1 MTTVSSENPRTQPG
15 QHGRHDGL
23 TPVRDGSLLQLA
35 VATVVTLTVAVLSMT
50 PSLRFPSWSWVCLAL
65 VTVVC
70 ALTWPTHRDALH
82 ALRRRDLSFDVLAS
96 VGVLAAYLWALYA
109 VAAGH
114 PSSRLVAPVVVAC
127 VLLVR
132 QRFVSTAGALATL
145 RRTPRWMVPAL
156 LLAAAGTLVA
166 WLVAGAAPWPAVS
179 AAVAVLV
186 AACPGA
192 LGIAVPAAVVA
203 GARRGDQVGV
213 TYDDPAA
220 LDAALGVDTLVL
232 RGHRTVADGMHVTSV
247 NPLSPDHDRNL
258 RWFAGALEHT
268 RKDPVGR
275 AISRLSVRGRVTG
288 VQHHPERG
296 VSGSVDRHPVRV
308 GSPSWLGI
316 DAPDGPGVTVAVE
329 VDDRP
334 LGTITVADTP
344 RPASRKAVDALRAL
358 GLEPIL
364 VTARDRASAEQLAAE
379 VGISQV
385 VAETDASAG
394 HALID
399 SLRGDDHRVALLAS
413 SCDDAASLAHADLGL
428 AAPGGGAAVSVA
440 DGDVAGALEAIRL
453 AHAIDTTAMAG
464 TSLAVAYTV
473 VAVPLAAA
481 GLLAVVPAGL
491 ATAAATLVVLLGSL
505 RLRGR
510 ST

>member
-15 QHGRHDGL
+15 QEGRHDRL
-23 TPVRDGSLLQLA
+23 VPVRDGSLLELA
-35 VATVVTLTVAVLSMT
+35 VATVATLTVAVLSMT

-65 VTVVC
+65 VTVVG
-70 ALTWPTHRDALH
+70 ALTWPTHRDAIR

-96 VGVLAAYLWALYA
+96 AGVLAAYLWALYA
-109 VAAGH
+109 VAVGH

-132 QRFVSTAGALATL
+132 QRLVSMAGTLAAL
-145 RRTPRWMVPAL
+145 RRTPRWLVPAL
-156 LLAAAGTLVA
+156 LLAAAGTLAA
-166 WLVAGAAPWPAVS
+166 WLLVADAPWPAVS

-192 LGIAVPAAVVA
+192 LGVAVPAAVVA
-203 GARRGDQVGV
+203 GARRGDRDGV

-220 LDAALGVDTLVL
+220 LDVALEVDTLVL
-232 RGHRTVADGMHVTSV
+232 HGHETVADGMHVTSV
-247 NPLSPDHDRNL
+247 DPLSPDHDRNI

-268 RKDPVGR
+268 RKDAVGR

-288 VQHHPERG
+288 VQHHPELG

-308 GSPSWLGI
+308 GRPAWIGV
-316 DAPDGPGVTVAVE
+316 DAPEGPGVTVAVE
-329 VDDRP
+329 VDARP

-344 RPASRKAVDALRAL
+344 RPASKKAVDALRAL
-358 GLEPIL
+358 GLEPVL
-364 VTARDRASAEQLAAE
+364 VTTRDRASAEQLAAE
-379 VGISQV
+379 VGISHV
-385 VAETDASAG
+385 VAETGAIG
-394 HALID
+394 GRALVD
-399 SLRGDDHRVALLAS
+399 RLHGDGHRVAVLS
-413 SCDDAASLAHADLGL
+413 SSPDDVATICADLAL
-428 AAPGGGAAVSVA
+428 AAPGSGAAVSVA
-440 DGDVAGALEAIRL
+440 GGDVAGAVAAIRL

-464 TSLAVAYTV
+464 TSLALAYTV

-481 GLLAVVPAGL
+481 GVLAVVPAAL
-491 ATAAATLVVLLGSL
+491 ATAAATLVVVVGSL

-510 ST
+510 PH